1 MSMLA
6 IITQLLVA
14 SGILS
19 IKIAAQGATFDP
31 KIFIQALVTSSYFLL
46 RESAQNPFIHTA
58 VMNTTNTQK
67 GGE

>member
-1 MSMLA
+1 MLA
-6 IITQLLVA
+6 IITGLVA

-31 KIFIQALVTSSYFLL
+31 EISIQALVTSSYFLL
-46 RESAQNPFIHTA
+46 RESAQKLFIHTT
-58 VMNTTNTQK
+58 VNTTNTQK